1 MGESSRQ
8 IAAFLQVILCISQIG
23 LTRHTGYGIVTMV
36 TIPYPCLNPMPTI
49 QDVAKAAG
57 VAPITVSRVL
67 NNSGYASEE
76 TRARVE
82 ATIKALG
89 YVPNTLARGLRSK
102 RTHTLALVM
111 TDITN
116 PFFTLIARG
125 VEDIASQS
133 GYTVIYCNTDE
144 SESKEEKYINILVQK
159 QVDGVLLVPA
169 CSNAQSVKFLQTNG
183 IPVVLI
189 DRSIPETQI
198 DLVRCNSEQGA
209 YRLIQHLIE
218 LGHKRIVTITGPREV
233 STSQDRASGY
243 RRAMMEAHLEGHIRI
258 YYGPFTQTSGY
269 ELTQQVLALYPRPT
283 AIFGANNFISIGVLK
298 ALRESGLRVPEDV
311 SVVGFDDLPDSMI
324 VNPILTVASQPAYEM
339 GSQAA
344 ELLLKRI
351 ADRLPSNSQEIIL
364 PTEIV
369 LRQSSGSPRMEA

>member
-1 MGESSRQ
+1 
-8 IAAFLQVILCISQIG
+8 
-23 LTRHTGYGIVTMV
+23 
-36 TIPYPCLNPMPTI
+36 MPTL

-82 ATIKALG
+82 ASIAALG

-102 RTHTLALVM
+102 RTQTLALVM

-125 VEDIASQS
+125 VEDTASNS
-133 GYTVIYCNTDE
+133 GYTVIFCNTDE
-144 SESKEEKYINILVQK
+144 SEAEEEKYVNILVQK

-169 CSNAQSVKFLQTNG
+169 CSNSKSIKFLHSND

-189 DRSIPETQI
+189 DRRIPDVQT
-198 DLVRCNSEQGA
+198 DLVRCDSEQGA
-209 YRLIQHLIE
+209 YNLVKYLIE
-218 LGHKRIVTITGPREV
+218 LGHRRIVTITGPREV

-243 RRAMMEAHLEGHIRI
+243 QRAMAEADLEGFIQI
-258 YYGPFTQTSGY
+258 YYGPFTQSSGY
-269 ELTQQVLALYPRPT
+269 ELTSQSLALDPRPT
-283 AIFGANNFISIGVLK
+283 AIFGANNFISIGVFK
-298 ALRESGLRVPEDV
+298 ALRKAGIRVPEDI
-311 SVVGFDDLPDSMI
+311 SVVGFDDLPASMI
-324 VNPILTVASQPAYEM
+324 VDPVLTVASQPAYEM
-339 GSQAA
+339 GGKAT

-351 ADRLPSNSQEIIL
+351 SDQLPEGTQEIIL
-364 PTEIV
+364 PTEMIT
-369 LRQSSGSPRMEA
+369 RQSSAPPRIESYNPSA